1 MDLWQQVGVTGSKQG
16 SRERGDPRG
25 NSCSRAL
32 TDPSGQRRCRPQT
45 RENQGQAQITE
56 MWPHQPRPSSPL
68 PPSAPPHP
76 ASSTSFPSDLMRQAS
91 NFYLSRG
98 HWKVHR
104 RSCCRPAATRP
115 ARVGPDVTSWSY
127 IPGPVPAPL
136 PRPGQGPEGRRG
148 DAHVLYMGE
157 GCTEVAGMFLSTP
170 RCTGHPHGKEPPSP
184 TNLQSPGRML
194 RGKPLCPWHE
204 WKRGRP
210 LQTL

>member
-1 MDLWQQVGVTGSKQG
+1 MDLWQRAGVTGSKQG
-16 SRERGDPRG
+16 SREKGDPRQ

-45 RENQGQAQITE
+45 PRTEAQNAE
-56 MWPHQPRPSSPL
+56 KRPHRPRPSSRR

-76 ASSTSFPSDLMRQAS
+76 ASSTSFPRDLMRQAS
-91 NFYLSRG
+91 NLHLSRG
-98 HWKVHR
+98 RWQVHR
-104 RSCCRPAATRP
+104 RSCCRPEASRP
-115 ARVGPDVTSWSY
+115 ARVGPDVTSRSCIHRP
-127 IPGPVPAPL
+127 IPVPL

-148 DAHVLYMGE
+148 YAHVLYRGE
-157 GCTEVAGMFLSTP
+157 GCTEVARMLLSTP
-170 RCTGHPHGKEPPSP
+170 RCTGHPHGKESPGP
-184 TNLQSPGRML
+184 TNLQSPGGML